1 MLEAPLG
8 LGASGAGV
16 WVALGALGLSLVSL
30 VVSVVIAAVLVR
42 GYRRG
47 PGGSGMLFVAVGLLL
62 LTTVPEVLRIGLP
75 TATGVG
81 TVGRSVLVSGCELTG
96 LGVILYAVY
105 RRGGET

>member
-16 WVALGALGLSLVSL
+16 WVALGALGLSLLSL
-30 VVSVVIAAVLVR
+30 VLSVVIAGVLVR

-47 PGGSGMLFVAVGLLL
+47 PGHTGMLVLAFGLLF
-62 LTTVPEVLRIGLP
+62 LTTIPGVLRIGLP

-81 TVGRSVLVSGCELTG
+81 TVGRSVLVSGCELLG